1 MILLLILLLVG
12 VVIGIPIFFAIGT
25 PVFINAITSEVPLN
39 ALLQQ
44 MVRGLDSFVLVSV
57 PAFIL
62 AGNIMNEG
70 GITKRLFHFANCS
83 VGHIRGGLAHTNI
96 LCSIIFAG
104 MSGSA
109 IADAGGLGSIE
120 IKAMND
126 NGYEPEFSSAVTA
139 ASATI
144 GPIIPPSVPAVIYA
158 ASGGV
163 SVGRLFLA
171 GFMPGLLIALLMMGL
186 VYYISVK
193 RNYGSNSKV
202 AFRELLSSFV
212 NAFWALLTPVILL
225 GGIFSGI
232 FTPTEAAAVA
242 VVYALIISRFVYKE
256 LNLKKLYRI
265 LLNSLITSA
274 VVGCIIAVSFGL
286 SFLLTLSQVPQT
298 LAGLLTGVTTNP
310 ILIML
315 ILNVFFFILG
325 MFMDPTASILI
336 VTPILM
342 PIILNVG
349 IDPVHFGI
357 IMILNL
363 MIGLLTPP
371 VGMSLYTVA
380 NIGKVKIENL
390 IKELLPFYILLFG
403 VLVLLI
409 IFPQIILF
417 VPNLLMGR

>member
-1 MILLLILLLVG
+1 MILLLILLIAG
-12 VVIGIPIFFAIGT
+12 VIIGIPVFFAIGT
-25 PVFINAITSEVPLN
+25 PVFINAITSDVPLN

-202 AFRELLSSFV
+202 VFRELLLSFV

-242 VVYALIISRFVYKE
+242 VLYALIVSKFVYKE

-298 LAGLLTGVTTNP
+298 LAGLLIGVTTNP

-349 IDPVHFGI
+349 INPVHFGI

-363 MIGLLTPP
+363 MIGMLTPP

-390 IKELLPFYILLFG
+390 IKELLPFYLLLFG

-417 VPNLLMGR
+417 VPNLLMG

>member
-1 MILLLILLLVG
+1 MVLLLILLLAG
-12 VVIGIPIFFAIGT
+12 VIIGIPVFFAIGT
-25 PVFINAITSEVPLN
+25 PVFINAITNQVPLN

-70 GITKRLFHFANCS
+70 GITKRLFNFANCS

-171 GFMPGLLIALLMMGL
+171 GFLPGLLIALLMVGL

-202 AFRELLSSFV
+202 AFRELVSSFV

-242 VVYALIISRFVYKE
+242 VVYALIVSKFVYKE

-265 LLNSLITSA
+265 LLNSLVTSA

-298 LAGLLTGVTTNP
+298 LAGVLTGVTTNP
-310 ILIML
+310 ILILL

-336 VTPILM
+336 VTPIIM

-390 IKELLPFYILLFG
+390 IKELLPFYLLLFG

-417 VPNLLMGR
+417 VPNLLMG

>member
-1 MILLLILLLVG
+1 MGILIILLLVS
-12 VVIGIPIFFAIGT
+12 VAFGIPIVFSIGL
-25 PVFINAITSEVPLN
+25 PIFIHSILHEISLN

-44 MVRGLDSFVLVSV
+44 MVRGLDSFILVSV

-70 GITKRLFHFANCS
+70 GITKRLFHFANCLI
-83 VGHIRGGLAHTNI
+83 GHVRGGLAHANV
-96 LCSIIFAG
+96 LCSVIFAG

-126 NGYEPEFSSAVTA
+126 NGYEPEFSCAVTA
-139 ASATI
+139 ASSTI

-171 GFMPGLLIALLMMGL
+171 GFLPGIILAVAMMLLI
-186 VYYISVK
+186 YFISVK
-193 RNYGSNSKV
+193 RGYGQNSKV
-202 AFRELLSSFV
+202 RFTELRESF
-212 NAFWALLTPVILL
+212 FDSLWALLTPVVLL

-232 FTPTEAAAVA
+232 FTPTEAAAIS
-242 VVYALIISRFVYKE
+242 VVYALLVSAFIYKE
-256 LNLKKLYRI
+256 LTFKKLYKT
-265 LLNSLITSA
+265 LLDSLLTSA
-274 VVGCIIAVSFGL
+274 VVGIIIAVSFGL
-286 SFLLTLSQVPQT
+286 SFLFTLSQVPQK
-298 LAGLLTGVTTNP
+298 LAIILSSVTTNP
-310 ILIML
+310 ILILL
-315 ILNVFFFILG
+315 ILNFFFFILG

-342 PIILNVG
+342 PIITKVG

-357 IMILNL
+357 VMILNL

-380 NIGKVKIENL
+380 NIGKISIEKL
-390 IKELLPFYILLFG
+390 IKELIPFYVILL
-403 VLVLLI
+403 VVLLLLTI
-409 IFPQIILF
+409 YPQITLF
-417 VPNLLMGR
+417 LPSLLMEQ